1 MTITTTVPSRSHVPR
16 GVDIELSRAAAGEW
30 DGTFLLAVIALVEDL
45 LSDDAPT
52 RVQVTTDDGR
62 SPVRVYAGHVRDI
75 DGTDLVLVD
84 GRRVDIEI
92 VVSVA
97 VLG

>member
-1 MTITTTVPSRSHVPR
+1 MTITTTAPARQHVPR

-30 DGTFLLAVIALVEDL
+30 DGTFLITVTALIGDL
-45 LSDDAPT
+45 LHDEAPT

-62 SPVRVYAGHVRDI
+62 SPVKVYVGPVRDI
-75 DGTDLVLVD
+75 DGTHLVLVD
-84 GRRVDIEI
+84 GRRVDIET

-97 VLG
+97 VLR